1 MNLDTQAE
9 IPPMNAAKNYAGFG
23 VRFLALIIDGLIVMI
38 PSLIL
43 SYLIPIFG
51 GFIASLAY
59 KPFFESSRL
68 QATPGK
74 ALLGLK
80 VETLTGERLRFRDA
94 LIRYLIT
101 FVSSAILL
109 IGYLMVFFTD
119 KKQTLHDKVANSV
132 VILDPPSPTINYFE
146 CWLEEISEVLSLGKS
161 GIIEAPKKPE
171 STQGTASHAT
181 LSKKLKELQEL
192 YQQNLITEEEY
203 LNKKAD
209 LLKQF

>member
-1 MNLDTQAE
+1 MNLDPQTE
-9 IPPMNAAKNYAGFG
+9 IRPMDSSKNYAGFG
-23 VRFLALIIDGLIVMI
+23 VRALALLIDGLILMI

-43 SYLIPIFG
+43 TYLIPIFG

-80 VETLTGERLRFRDA
+80 VETLTGERLRFREA
-94 LIRYLIT
+94 LVRYLMT
-101 FVSSAILL
+101 FVSSAILA
-109 IGYLMVFFTD
+109 IGYLMAFFTD

-132 VILDPPSPTINYFE
+132 VVLDPPSPTINYFD
-146 CWLEEISEVLSLGKS
+146 CWLDEISEVLSLGKA
-161 GIIEAPKKPE
+161 GVIEAPKKPE
-171 STQGTASHAT
+171 TTTGASHAT

-203 LNKKAD
+203 LNKKAE